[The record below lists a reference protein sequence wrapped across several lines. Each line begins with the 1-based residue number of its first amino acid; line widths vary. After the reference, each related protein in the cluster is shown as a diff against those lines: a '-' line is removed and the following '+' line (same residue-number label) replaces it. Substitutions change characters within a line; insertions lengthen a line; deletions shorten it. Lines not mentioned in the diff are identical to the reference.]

1 MVGAVA
7 QPGVY
12 SLPPGSRVKDAVQS
26 AGGLLKEADQEAIN
40 LAALLVDGDRVR
52 VPTQKVP
59 TPTRLVSTL
68 SGTRGL
74 TPTPAAT
81 AGPLNINTASLEELD
96 TLSGIGPAIAA
107 RIIAYRQLYG
117 GFKTIQDIMKV
128 EGIGPATFAEIKD
141 MITVGP

>member
-1 MVGAVA
+1 MVGAVV

-26 AGGLLKEADQEAIN
+26 AGGLLDDADHEAIN

-59 TPTRLVSTL
+59 TVTRATLPGAIGLPPTLAV
-68 SGTRGL
+68 
-74 TPTPAAT
+74 T
-81 AGPLNINTASLEELD
+81 AEPININTASLEELD
-96 TLSGIGPAIAA
+96 SLSGIGPAIAA

-128 EGIGPATFAEIKD
+128 EGIGPTIFSNIKD
-141 MITVGP
+141 LITVGP